1 MTSFNRDYETA
12 QRARLQDALHADRLN
27 QIRNQGRGGVWL
39 LVGGCLFLWGLF
51 FYIGLHL

>member
-27 QIRNQGRGGVWL
+27 QLRAQGRGGVWL